1 MAVTRPQRRTYAH
14 DGGKVVVGGGRDLQA
29 GCPDVLHGGVKFIQL
44 CCDGLLVH
52 CTTWNGIQKSTYWY
66 VVFSLKL
73 VLLLGLSPYCTFQDL
88 SLVFYWYENV

>member
-1 MAVTRPQRRTYAH
+1 MAVTRPQLRAYAH

-52 CTTWNGIQKSTYWY
+52 CTTWRHQGLAMEEQKTRGLGYIY
-66 VVFSLKL
+66 YFAYDSLRGDGK
-73 VLLLGLSPYCTFQDL
+73 VDCKI
-88 SLVFYWYENV
+88 